1 MHRKR
6 TILDYFNSGSV
17 DSPSCSENKS
27 VKLVPFDM
35 LNCPSE
41 VKKSSKQPLK
51 IKDDDRQLIIDAGQK
66 NIGKQLCPMV
76 HFFLFKFLK
85 FTN

>member
-1 MHRKR
+1 
-6 TILDYFNSGSV
+6 
-17 DSPSCSENKS
+17 
-27 VKLVPFDM
+27 M